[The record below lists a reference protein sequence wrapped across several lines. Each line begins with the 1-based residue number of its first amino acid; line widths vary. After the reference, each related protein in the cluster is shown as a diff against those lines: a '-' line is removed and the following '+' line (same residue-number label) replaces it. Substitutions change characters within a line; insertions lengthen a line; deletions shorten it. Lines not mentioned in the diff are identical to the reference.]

1 MKLTGS
7 EDLRVQKTI
16 LAIRNAFQDLICEKD
31 YAKIT
36 VKELCERAKVNKK
49 TFYRYYPTLD
59 DLLREVQEEL
69 SGEYMER
76 TRGLRIPE
84 DIEKIT
90 REFCEFS
97 AAQGTYY
104 ERITC
109 SQAYGDVRGP
119 MMERVMGQREGA
131 GVATPRG
138 AEPALAAAA
147 AMGAT
152 GDRGV
157 AANKAATSDRGA
169 AGDGNAARVS
179 AAVADKG
186 ATSGV
191 STKVDGNADKA
202 TVAEDPERAMMMA
215 FITEGTL
222 AIYRTWVEQG
232 KPVSPERLADL
243 SVDLVCGGVRCYLRG
258 RG

>member
-16 LAIRNAFQDLICEKD
+16 LAIREAFQDLICKKD
-31 YAKIT
+31 YPKIT
-36 VKELCERAKVNKK
+36 VKELCERARINKK

-59 DLLREVQEEL
+59 DLLREVQEEV

-76 TRGLRIPE
+76 TRGLRMP
-84 DIEKIT
+84 DDVEKIT

-97 AAQGTYY
+97 AAQDTYY

-109 SQAYGDVRGP
+109 SQTYDDVRGP
-119 MMERVMGQREGA
+119 MMERVMGQREG
-131 GVATPRG
+131 
-138 AEPALAAAA
+138 
-147 AMGAT
+147 T
-152 GDRGV
+152 GE
-157 AANKAATSDRGA
+157 
-169 AGDGNAARVS
+169 
-179 AAVADKG
+179 
-186 ATSGV
+186 
-191 STKVDGNADKA
+191 
-202 TVAEDPERAMMMA
+202 EDAERAMMMA

-232 KPVSPERLADL
+232 KPVSPERLADM
-243 SVDLVCGGVRCYLRG
+243 SVELICGGVRRYLRE

>member
-59 DLLREVQEEL
+59 DLLREVQEEV

-138 AEPALAAAA
+138 ATGVAVAMAEKDAAVSL
-147 AMGAT
+147 GAT
-152 GDRGV
+152 
-157 AANKAATSDRGA
+157 A
-169 AGDGNAARVS
+169 DGNAAHGPATAG
-179 AAVADKG
+179 AAAGEGAVLAKG
-186 ATSGV
+186 A
-191 STKVDGNADKA
+191 A
-202 TVAEDPERAMMMA
+202 AEDPERAMMMA

-232 KPVSPERLADL
+232 KPVPPERLADIACA
-243 SVDLVCGGVRCYLRG
+243 LVCGGVKRYLRE
-258 RG
+258 RD